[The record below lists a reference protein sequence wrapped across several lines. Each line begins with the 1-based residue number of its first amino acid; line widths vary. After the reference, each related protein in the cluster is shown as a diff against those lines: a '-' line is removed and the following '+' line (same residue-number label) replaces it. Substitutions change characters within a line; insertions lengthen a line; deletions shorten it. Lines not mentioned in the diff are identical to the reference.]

1 MGLIQIMVR
10 FDNHTKGIS
19 IVVGIIIFSIV
30 EG

>member
-1 MGLIQIMVR
+1 MGLIQIMVC